1 MFTHFKIIKNK
12 TYSAKERLVL
22 NIINYIEEA
31 KKTFYTSSFWTKNAK
46 LYLLFYL
53 WESNK
58 QQKDFLIMFD
68 YLLTFSD
75 EDLIIIKRDW
85 HIIHDKIL
93 NGKAHEISEA
103 DTMYLAACT
112 KGVNKDT
119 LRKQYNSD
127 VLAKQRAYSLKT
139 SYMTQLLRTKV
150 TDKKEDVV
158 KLISDALELEKK
170 SFEDIIYDRLKPYF
184 GVSTKKIIQQY
195 NISKS
200 KNINEVIVAK
210 LLGVDGKVSKTD
222 EFIKANIVPKTI
234 RLEEDG
240 RLIESMSFSTFK
252 YEQIYEENFDDSIQR
267 DYFESTKF
275 MFVIFKK
282 KNDVYVLYDIK
293 FWNMPISILD
303 NEFKDVWLHTQSIVR
318 EGAIVKEVKN
328 GLYIS
333 NFINKS
339 EHPMF
344 HVRPHAKNREDT
356 YALPVVDKVTG
367 LKSYTKHCFWINN
380 DYVKQI
386 ISVK

>member
-1 MFTHFKIIKNK
+1 
-12 TYSAKERLVL
+12 
-22 NIINYIEEA
+22 
-31 KKTFYTSSFWTKNAK
+31 
-46 LYLLFYL
+46 
-53 WESNK
+53 
-58 QQKDFLIMFD
+58 
-68 YLLTFSD
+68 
-75 EDLIIIKRDW
+75 
-85 HIIHDKIL
+85 
-93 NGKAHEISEA
+93 
-103 DTMYLAACT
+103 
-112 KGVNKDT
+112 
-119 LRKQYNSD
+119 
-127 VLAKQRAYSLKT
+127 
-139 SYMTQLLRTKV
+139 MTQLLRTKV

-184 GVSTKKIIQQY
+184 GVSTKNIIQQY

-210 LLGVDGKVSKTD
+210 LLGVEGKVSKTD

-386 ISVK
+386 ISAK